1 MNDVVDSTSSSPD
14 KLRAD
19 DVEVFV
25 ASDEHIKYVDEIL
38 DTINRAAKV
47 RGTGIA
53 KRSPEYVSQKM
64 RERKAVIAL
73 SKEGEFAGFSYI
85 ESWSN
90 KQFVANSGL
99 IVANK
104 FRGIGLATR
113 IKRRIF
119 QLSREMFPAAKIFSL
134 TTGAAVMKMNSELGY
149 RPVTFDQLTDD
160 AAFWK
165 GCESCVNYDILQR
178 NGGHKCLCVGLLYDP
193 ADEKFHQ
200 ENRFSSSSEPQS
212 DATQKHEVPDG
223 KLIEELEQLLATWK
237 KGK

>member
-1 MNDVVDSTSSSPD
+1 MNDVVDSTSSSAD
-14 KLRAD
+14 KLHAE
-19 DVEVFV
+19 DVEVIV

-64 RERKAVIAL
+64 HERKAVIAL

-119 QLSREMFPAAKIFSL
+119 QLSRDMFPEAKIFSL
-134 TTGAAVMKMNSELGY
+134 TTGAAVMKMNFELGY
-149 RPVTFDQLTDD
+149 RPVTFDELTDD

-178 NGGHKCLCVGLLYDP
+178 NGGHKCLCTGLLYDP
-193 ADEKFHQ
+193 SEVKYHP
-200 ENRFSSSSEPQS
+200 ENRFMQTIENPSVAPAHTE
-212 DATQKHEVPDG
+212 APDG

>member
-1 MNDVVDSTSSSPD
+1 MNDVVDITSSSPQE
-14 KLRAD
+14 KLRAE
-19 DVEVFV
+19 DVEVMV

-64 RERKAVIAL
+64 HERKAVIAL
-73 SKEGEFAGFSYI
+73 GKDGEFAGFSYI

-104 FRGIGLATR
+104 YRGIGLATR

-178 NGGHKCLCVGLLYDP
+178 NGGHKCLCTGLLYDP
-193 ADEKFHQ
+193 EDEKFHQ
-200 ENRFSSSSEPQS
+200 GNRFSLNNE
-212 DATQKHEVPDG
+212 TQAIPSKADVSDG